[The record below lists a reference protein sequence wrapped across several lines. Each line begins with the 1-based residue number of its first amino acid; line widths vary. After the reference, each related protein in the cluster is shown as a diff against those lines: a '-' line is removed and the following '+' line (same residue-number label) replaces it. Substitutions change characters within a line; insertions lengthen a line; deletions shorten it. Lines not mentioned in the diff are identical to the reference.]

1 MERSSSPDEVKNVDW
16 ISKLPDDVL
25 LMILSRLSTEE
36 AMRTSLVSKRWEH
49 LWKQMS
55 HLVLDMQRFIDDKE
69 PLDNSNRVATLITEV
84 LNNHHGHLESCVID
98 HFTPQRENGMLNT
111 WIRVLASYPSLEV
124 LELGIVCCP
133 KSGDKLKIENKKLKL
148 LRVRFCHH
156 FDGIIVSAPSLD
168 ILFVEHNS
176 FTRKDVVFTSPRL
189 QFNRKYW
196 AGLSHVS
203 YNISKEEKSIAH
215 EEFMK
220 TYVKCLSPTAALA
233 VSVDLMSR
241 TEVERLRQLLCLWPP
256 EMEELEISF
265 KDCNGHREEDEYLW
279 EEINNKAPF
288 PNAEFRVGSV
298 WMYNFSGS
306 EEEFALASCLVRQ
319 GTVVSMMMVKSTS
332 YPASKKLKIE
342 AAVAKLQALLPDDDD
357 DDEWEGGLIIECF

>member
-84 LNNHHGHLESCVID
+84 LNNHHGHLESC
-98 HFTPQRENGMLNT
+98 
-111 WIRVLASYPSLEV
+111 
-124 LELGIVCCP
+124 
-133 KSGDKLKIENKKLKL
+133 
-148 LRVRFCHH
+148 
-156 FDGIIVSAPSLD
+156 
-168 ILFVEHNS
+168 
-176 FTRKDVVFTSPRL
+176 
-189 QFNRKYW
+189 
-196 AGLSHVS
+196 
-203 YNISKEEKSIAH
+203 EEKSIAH